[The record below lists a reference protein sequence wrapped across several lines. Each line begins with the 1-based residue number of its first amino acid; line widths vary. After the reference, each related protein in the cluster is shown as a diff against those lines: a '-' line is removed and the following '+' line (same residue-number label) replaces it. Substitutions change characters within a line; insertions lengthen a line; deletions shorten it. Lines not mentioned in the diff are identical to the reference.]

1 MKKLINGRTE
11 EEILNNFYALVA
23 ENEWFSW
30 VDDPEV
36 NGYHTELNVD
46 EILTDDFEEFAQ
58 GYYNLE
64 SETEQYEN
72 TQDMYRSAG
81 L

>member
-11 EEILNNFYALVA
+11 EEILSDFYALVA

-30 VDDPEV
+30 VDDPEN
-36 NGYHTELNVD
+36 NGYYTQLNVD
-46 EILTDDFEEFAQ
+46 EILTDDFEEFAH
-58 GYYNLE
+58 GYFNLE

>member
-11 EEILNNFYALVA
+11 EEILSDFYALVA

-30 VDDPEV
+30 VDDPEN
-36 NGYHTELNVD
+36 NGYYTQLNVD
-46 EILTDDFEEFAQ
+46 EMLTDDFEEFAH

>member
-11 EEILNNFYALVA
+11 EEILNDFYTLVA

-30 VDDPEV
+30 VDDPEN
-36 NGYHTELNVD
+36 NGYYTQLNVD
-46 EILTDDFEEFAQ
+46 EILTDDFEEFAH
-58 GYYNLE
+58 GYFNLE
-64 SETEQYEN
+64 SETEQYKN

>member
-11 EEILNNFYALVA
+11 EEILNDFYTLVA

-30 VDDPEV
+30 VDDPEE
-36 NGYHTELNVD
+36 NGYHTQLNVD
-46 EILTDDFEEFAQ
+46 EILTDDFEEFAH

>member
-1 MKKLINGRTE
+1 MHLLPKMNG
-11 EEILNNFYALVA
+11 L
-23 ENEWFSW
+23 SW
-30 VDDPEV
+30 VDDPEE
-36 NGYHTELNVD
+36 NGYHTQLNVD

>member
-1 MKKLINGRTE
+1 MKKDLINGKTE
-11 EEILNNFYALVA
+11 DEILNDFYELVVRK
-23 ENEWFSW
+23 EWFSW
-30 VDDPEV
+30 VNDSY
-36 NGYHTELNVD
+36 NSYHIELNVD
-46 EILTDDFEEFAQ
+46 EMLNDDFEEFAQ